1 MSTHT
6 PERTFS
12 ARPLPGRRA
21 GVDEF
26 GIPVQ
31 HAGSQNS
38 HQSRHTA
45 VVAEPAAQVPPEPQ
59 VQQRVAEHAQPVD
72 APEERA
78 PAWKGDCVPV
88 QFRLPSDLVTSLR
101 LLAYQQGSTMSE
113 LVCDALTEGTP
124 IPKAWIQTKHRAG

>member
-6 PERTFS
+6 PGSTFT

-31 HAGSQNS
+31 PAVGQNS
-38 HQSRHTA
+38 HHPRNTA
-45 VVAEPAAQVPPEPQ
+45 VVAQPAAPAPQEPEA
-59 VQQRVAEHAQPVD
+59 QQRVAEHAQTVD

-101 LLAYQQGSTMSE
+101 LLAYQQGTTMSE

>member
-6 PERTFS
+6 PGRAFAT
-12 ARPLPGRRA
+12 RPLPGQRA
-21 GVDEF
+21 VVDEF
-26 GIPVQ
+26 GISLQP
-31 HAGSQNS
+31 AGSQNP
-38 HQSRHTA
+38 HQSRNTA
-45 VVAEPAAQVPPEPQ
+45 VAAQPAAQAPPEPEA
-59 VQQRVAEHAQPVD
+59 QQRVAEHAQTVD

-101 LLAYQQGSTMSE
+101 LLAYQQGTTMSE